1 MKTMMQEVPFR
12 ACALAAAL
20 GVMGCG
26 SKRFRFADGG
36 TKPTVRFS
44 RGRRATLDLP
54 GDRSQ
59 LGHHQSH
66 DRR

>member
-26 SKRFRFADGG
+26 SSGSASPDGG
-36 TKPTVRFS
+36 TKPPVRFS
-44 RGRRATLDLP
+44 RGRRATP
-54 GDRSQ
+54 GPT
-59 LGHHQSH
+59 G
-66 DRR
+66 